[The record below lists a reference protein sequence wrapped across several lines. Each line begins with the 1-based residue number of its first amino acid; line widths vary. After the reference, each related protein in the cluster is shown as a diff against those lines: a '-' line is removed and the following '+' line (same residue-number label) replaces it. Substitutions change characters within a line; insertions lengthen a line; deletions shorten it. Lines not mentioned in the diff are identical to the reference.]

1 MHVLNPATG
10 QVLRE
15 IPEHDADE
23 VERRLARAVAAFA
36 DWRRVPLGERAARL
50 RAAGAVLRPER
61 DALARLMT
69 EEMGKPI
76 AQAEAEVEKCA
87 SACDHFA
94 AHGPADLESLTIA
107 TDAAESFVR
116 FDPLGP
122 VLAVMP
128 WNFPLWQVFRAAVP
142 ALLAGNV
149 VLLKHASNVPGSAL
163 AAERVFA
170 DAGCPPGVF
179 TTLLIGA
186 SAAEA
191 LVAHPAIAALTLTG
205 SEAAGI
211 ALAARAGAAL
221 KKCVL
226 ELGGSDAFVVLADAD
241 PAHVAAQAVAARTI
255 NNGESCIAAKRFIVE
270 EPIAERF
277 EWLFAQRMARLRV
290 GDPMDRATELGPLAR
305 ADLVDAL
312 ERQVQESVARGA
324 RIVTGGS
331 RLARP
336 GSFYAP
342 TVLAHVTPGMPAFD
356 EETFGPVAAVTRA
369 RDARHALELAN
380 QSRFGLGA
388 SVWTSDPARGREL
401 ARDLDAGSVFV
412 NGMVRSDARLPFG
425 GIKHSGHGRELSTF
439 GLREFVNVK
448 TVWVR

>member
-179 TTLLIGA
+179 
-186 SAAEA
+186 
-191 LVAHPAIAALTLTG
+191 
-205 SEAAGI
+205 
-211 ALAARAGAAL
+211 
-221 KKCVL
+221 
-226 ELGGSDAFVVLADAD
+226 
-241 PAHVAAQAVAARTI
+241 
-255 NNGESCIAAKRFIVE
+255 
-270 EPIAERF
+270 
-277 EWLFAQRMARLRV
+277 
-290 GDPMDRATELGPLAR
+290 
-305 ADLVDAL
+305 
-312 ERQVQESVARGA
+312 
-324 RIVTGGS
+324 
-331 RLARP
+331 
-336 GSFYAP
+336 
-342 TVLAHVTPGMPAFD
+342 
-356 EETFGPVAAVTRA
+356 
-369 RDARHALELAN
+369 
-380 QSRFGLGA
+380 
-388 SVWTSDPARGREL
+388 
-401 ARDLDAGSVFV
+401 
-412 NGMVRSDARLPFG
+412 
-425 GIKHSGHGRELSTF
+425 
-439 GLREFVNVK
+439 
-448 TVWVR
+448 